1 MSELSNRERI
11 LVFPTKPSS
20 EISWESALVQLKSWE
35 QGKEDINSLAFLA
48 RLGAEGSITEQGKHL
63 S

>member
-20 EISWESALVQLKSWE
+20 EISWGSALVQLKSWG
-35 QGKEDINSLAFLA
+35 QGKEDFNSLTFLA
-48 RLGAEGSITEQGKHL
+48 YLGAEGSIAD
-63 S
+63 